1 MVIPRIPRTAI
12 VVNQTIMIGPNMRP
26 TAPVPSRWVANRTTM
41 IVAVIGTTRLSSD
54 GSITFIPST
63 AESTEIAG
71 VIMLSP
77 KNSAAPKTPRPASRN
92 LVRPRRVL
100 RPAGSARSGP

>member
-1 MVIPRIPRTAI
+1 M
-12 VVNQTIMIGPNMRP
+12 
-26 TAPVPSRWVANRTTM
+26 
-41 IVAVIGTTRLSSD
+41 IGTTRLSSD

-77 KNSAAPKTPRPASRN
+77 KKSAAPKTPRPANRN
-92 LVRPRRVL
+92 LVRRADAISDLPDLRDQRHDPALALVVGPHHQQHVL
-100 RPAGSARSGP
+100 ER